1 MNNSVQ
7 NTNEF
12 FQRKFKKELCFL
24 KSKSIN
30 SEGNVIYTDIYSE
43 YFYKN
48 DVWHVSNFKI
58 FNQFQDDLKSYNG
71 KRKMCFLISKT
82 RT

>member
-12 FQRKFKKELCFL
+12 FKVNLKGTLLL

-30 SEGNVIYTDIYSE
+30 SEGNITYMDIYSD

-58 FNQFQDDLKSYNG
+58 FNQFHDDLKDIVVKG
-71 KRKMCFLISKT
+71 KMYF
-82 RT
+82 

>member
-12 FQRKFKKELCFL
+12 FKVNLKGTLLL

-30 SEGNVIYTDIYSE
+30 SEGISLT
-43 YFYKN
+43 
-48 DVWHVSNFKI
+48 WI
-58 FNQFQDDLKSYNG
+58 FIVTIL
-71 KRKMCFLISKT
+71 
-82 RT
+82 